1 MKQNLRFFWI
11 LSLCAV
17 MSLCGMG
24 LKAQSNYVEIA
35 PNNLAMFGSD
45 GRPEFHQM
53 IYTAEE
59 MGNQSRQL
67 YGMVLHRIPNST
79 NVDTTLLVDIYLGQN
94 WLSSFS
100 STAFW
105 QPSMMTRVFTGPVRI
120 KPNHQWDTIIF
131 DNIFPYNSSSNLVLT
146 FFEHSNTIIQ
156 NNPSWYGHTTNQNM
170 CLQYLKDGDDQVDMN
185 HGDNWSDA
193 NGAQWNMRFNVRFI
207 TSNYGLGS
215 PEAPTVQ
222 ANYQQT
228 FFGGA
233 DQIERQWKTYG
244 IKGCW
249 WEFHGADT
257 GAMCHL
263 YPTAG
268 QSWGEC
274 CLISP
279 IVELD
284 PDGTSLLSFEFKN
297 DNAYNGDSLSVFYS
311 TSDDDY
317 QWLLLK
323 DYGATQGFQQAQIPL
338 PSCSKVRIAIVALF
352 GPGSNPIQVR
362 NLSINQVPA
371 ATSTSSDDYYAF
383 INHHSYG
390 SNLNQKFVKFNI
402 NDPTST
408 PTTVSDQFMYKVYS
422 AEKVGD
428 YIYYVSGERD
438 NYGLYR
444 TSFDNDDMEEGEFVA
459 ELDYASYTMVDLR
472 YPGDGDYLY
481 GLELSGSTSR
491 IIEINLN
498 SGATQVASTN
508 YIPAVAMAITPSRE
522 TYLISEN
529 GKLYKMDSPYSS
541 YSPNLIGTN
550 PLPRTEWSL
559 RGSMIYDQSTGKL
572 IWLHY
577 GTNEGEGGIYGINPN
592 DGTWEFYGKLA
603 GTNCNATSLFSVHN
617 LPIADVT
624 STINFYGIDHTID
637 PYSDLLATKLVSF
650 SMQNPSDFNNICDLS
665 IETDETITLAAEMIH
680 DTLFYLTLEV
690 DDNPEAFS
698 YGTYRLYKQPFNG
711 QALQGTPTQLMEV
724 EDDLMMIGLFYNPAD
739 NNLYT
744 TTIEI
749 DYASGQFLN
758 NMYRIN
764 RDNGQRE
771 FVVLIEEIRGSYGTA
786 FAYDPDGTQYML
798 RVLES
803 GYTFLTKIVNWTQ
816 VIPIGYTGV
825 VIDSE
830 MAVLFNNMYMD
841 PNTGELFWTTMDYD
855 NETSIIYKL
864 DTETGAASRVGSL
877 ATEENILSCIFLNHS
892 TQTQERIEL
901 PADVAVNIYP
911 NPTAETINVT
921 AEADITM
928 LQLYSLQGSLM
939 RVEGRNFGSNAT
951 LDIDGI
957 AAGTYLLRIVTSKGN
972 TVQKVVIK

>member
-1 MKQNLRFFWI
+1 MKQNLRSFLI

-35 PNNLAMFGSD
+35 PSNNAMLGSD
-45 GRPEFHQM
+45 GRPEFLQM

-67 YGMVLHRIPNST
+67 YGMVLHRILGPT
-79 NVDTTLLVDIYLGQN
+79 DVDTTLLFDIYLGQN
-94 WLSSFS
+94 WVSSFS

-105 QPSMMTRVFTGPVRI
+105 QPSMMTRVFTGPVHI

-131 DNIFPYNSSSNLVLT
+131 DNIFPYNSSTNLVLT
-146 FFEHSNTIIQ
+146 IFEHSNTIIQ
-156 NNPSWYGHTTNQNM
+156 NNPRWYGHTTNQNM
-170 CLQYLKDGDDQVDMN
+170 CLQYMRYGDDQVDMN

-193 NGAQWNMRFNVRFI
+193 NGTQWDIRYNVRFI

-244 IKGCW
+244 IQGCW

-257 GAMCHL
+257 RALCHL

-268 QSWGEC
+268 QSWGQSR
-274 CLISP
+274 LVSP

-297 DNAYNGDSLSVFYS
+297 DNAYNGDSLTVYYS
-311 TSDDDY
+311 TSDDGD
-317 QWLLLK
+317 QWFVLK
-323 DYGATQGFQQAQIPL
+323 HYGASQGFQQAQIQI
-338 PSCSKVRIAIVALF
+338 PSCSKVRIAIEALF

-383 INHHSYG
+383 INHHNYG

-402 NDPTST
+402 NDPTSA
-408 PTTVSDQFMYKVYS
+408 PTTVSDQFMYEVYS

-428 YIYYVSGERD
+428 YVYYVSGERD

-459 ELDYASYTMVDLR
+459 ELDYGSYTMVDLR

-508 YIPAVAMAITPSRE
+508 YIPAVAMAITPSSE

-529 GKLYKMDSPYSS
+529 GQLYKMDSPYSS
-541 YSPNLIGTN
+541 YSPNLIVAD
-550 PLPRTEWSL
+550 PLPRTEWHFG
-559 RGSMIYDQSTGKL
+559 GSMIYDQSTGKL

-577 GTNEGEGGIYGINPN
+577 GNNEGEGGIYGINSN

-624 STINFYGIDHTID
+624 STINFYGIDHTIY
-637 PYSDLLATKLVSF
+637 PYSSDLVATKLVSF

-690 DDNPEAFS
+690 DENPDALS

-711 QALQGTPTQLMEV
+711 QTLQGSPIELMES
-724 EDDLMMIGLFYNPAD
+724 DDDNTIIIGLFYNPSSDDLFTTTVEVDYAEARFF
-739 NNLYT
+739 NNLH
-744 TTIEI
+744 
-749 DYASGQFLN
+749 
-758 NMYRIN
+758 RIN
-764 RDNGQRE
+764 RSTGELEYVTE
-771 FVVLIEEIRGSYGTA
+771 FDPSMSDGSSVHPA
-786 FAYDPDGTQYML
+786 FAYGPDGTLYILTMDAY
-798 RVLES
+798 
-803 GYTFLTKIVNWTQ
+803 GYTFLSKLTNTGET
-816 VIPIGYTGV
+816 PCGYTGV
-825 VIDSE
+825 MQEQLNV
-830 MAVLFNNMYMD
+830 NGMYVD
-841 PNTGELFWTTMDYD
+841 PNTGELFWTTLSNDE
-855 NETSIIYKL
+855 NITTIYKL

-877 ATEENILSCIFLNHS
+877 ATSNNILTCMFLNHS
-892 TQTQERIEL
+892 TQKIEE
-901 PADVAVNIYP
+901 PSDIAISTYP
-911 NPTAETINVT
+911 NPATKAINVA

-939 RVEGRNFGSNAT
+939 RVEGRNFGINAT

-957 AAGTYLLRIVTSKGN
+957 AAGTYLLNITTSKGN